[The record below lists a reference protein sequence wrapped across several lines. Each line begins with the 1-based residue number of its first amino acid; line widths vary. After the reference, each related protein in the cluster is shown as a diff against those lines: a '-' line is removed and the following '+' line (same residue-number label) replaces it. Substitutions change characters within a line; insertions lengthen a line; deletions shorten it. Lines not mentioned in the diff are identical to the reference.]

1 MDQRDQELLDK
12 QLRYLNPP
20 SRNDG
25 ITIFMLVAI
34 FFSGLVV
41 GAVLFGHR
49 GEMIQIAS
57 NEPTSAISARY

>member
-12 QLRYLNPP
+12 QLRYLSQP

-41 GAVLFGHR
+41 GGILFGHR
-49 GEMIQIAS
+49 AETTQVAS
-57 NEPTSAISARY
+57 NEPTGAISAPY